1 MKLTTMVFSP
11 TGTTRKALYALRGEL
26 ANRLDFDSDTLFD
39 FAPPAARLEARVF
52 GPEDFLLLGLPVYAG
67 RVPNVLRA
75 YVSTLKGEKTPAAIL
90 VMYGNRSPGD
100 ALAELREL
108 LTAGGF
114 QVLGAG
120 AFIGAHSFSRTLA
133 KGRPDEGDLAELGR
147 FAAALADKFRRGD
160 RSADFPVPG
169 TLPLSGYYT
178 PLGMDG
184 APVNFLKAKPATSDA
199 CTRCGLCVRLCP
211 MGSITPEDPSL
222 VPGICI
228 KCCACVKE
236 CPVGAKSFQDPGFLS
251 HLAQLEANYQAP
263 KDPEWHV

>member
-11 TGTTRKALYALRGEL
+11 TGTTRKT
-26 ANRLDFDSDTLFD
+26 LDAMGGVLEERIAFESVTLVD
-39 FAPPAARLEARVF
+39 FAQPAVRREPRSF
-52 GPEDFLLLGLPVYAG
+52 GPEDVLLLGLPVYAG
-67 RVPNVLRA
+67 RVPNVLRE
-75 YVSTLKGEKTPAAIL
+75 YVAGLQGRQTPAL
-90 VMYGNRSPGD
+90 VLVLYGNRSPGD

-120 AFIGAHSFSRTLA
+120 AFIGEHSFSKVLA
-133 KGRPDEGDLAELGR
+133 KGRPDDDDLAEARR
-147 FAAALADKFRRGD
+147 FAAALADKLSRGD
-160 RSADFPVPG
+160 RSTDYPVPG
-169 TLPLSGYYT
+169 TLPLTGYYT
-178 PLGMDG
+178 PLGLDG
-184 APVNFLKAKPATSDA
+184 APVNFLKAKPLTSEA

-211 MGSITPEDPSL
+211 MGSITPEDPSA

-251 HLAQLEANYQAP
+251 HLAQLEANYQEP
-263 KDPEWHV
+263 KAPEWHL